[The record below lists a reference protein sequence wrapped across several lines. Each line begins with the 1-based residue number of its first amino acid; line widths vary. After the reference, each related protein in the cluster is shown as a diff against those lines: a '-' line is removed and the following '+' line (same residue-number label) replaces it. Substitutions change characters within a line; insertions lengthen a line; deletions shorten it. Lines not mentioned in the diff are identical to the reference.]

1 MTTAQIEIS
10 KARQSQLALAF
21 RAGKAAALKN
31 LESKKYEYDFQ
42 IPNKFADRDGGMPG
56 VLGMPAVNVQNAQWH
71 AFQSGVLMAYGKI
84 SGAGTMMKNAR
95 FFLRAAIRLN
105 LA

>member
-1 MTTAQIEIS
+1 MQTVQIEIS

-21 RAGKAAALKN
+21 KAGKAAALKN

-56 VLGMPAVNVQNAQWH
+56 NLGMPAVNLQNAQWH
-71 AFQSGVLMAYGKI
+71 AFQSGVLRGYGKI
-84 SGAGTMMKNAR
+84 SGAATMMRNAR
-95 FFLRAAIRLN
+95 FFLCEATRLGRA
-105 LA
+105 